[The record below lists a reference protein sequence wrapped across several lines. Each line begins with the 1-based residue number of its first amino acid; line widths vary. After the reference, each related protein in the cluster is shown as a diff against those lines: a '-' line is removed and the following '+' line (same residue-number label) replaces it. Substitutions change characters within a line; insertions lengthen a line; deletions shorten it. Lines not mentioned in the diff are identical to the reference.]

1 MMKERI
7 HEAHPPEIQ
16 MSFGFK
22 LYFYRTNISI
32 APFRIGFG
40 RNTIEERNT
49 IKLLFL
55 FYGTST
61 ANKHFRK

>member
-22 LYFYRTNISI
+22 LYFYRTNI
-32 APFRIGFG
+32 
-40 RNTIEERNT
+40 
-49 IKLLFL
+49 
-55 FYGTST
+55 
-61 ANKHFRK
+61 